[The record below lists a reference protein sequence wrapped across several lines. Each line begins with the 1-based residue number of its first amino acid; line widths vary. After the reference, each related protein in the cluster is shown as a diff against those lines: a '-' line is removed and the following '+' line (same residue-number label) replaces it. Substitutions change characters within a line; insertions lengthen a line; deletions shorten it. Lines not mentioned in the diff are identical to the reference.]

1 MAGPAAVRRSCRCR
15 SRSGTAGSTSRESTI
30 ADNDGQWERGLIEK
44 LATAALK
51 EQRRARLWGIFWKLL
66 TFAYVTVVILLAI
79 DWKGGTDAKASKHTA
94 LVEINGII
102 GPGTDSSSE
111 KVANALQAAFKDK
124 NTQGVVIR
132 INSPGGSPVQ
142 AQNIFDEMRRLK
154 KKHPETPL
162 YVVVEDL
169 CASGGYYVAAAAD
182 RIYVAKGSIVG
193 SIGVRMD
200 NFGVVGLME
209 KLGIERRLITAGKN
223 KALLDPF
230 LPLEESHREIAVNL
244 IGEIHEQFVAAVRQG
259 RGKRLKETPDMFSGL
274 IWSGAKSVELGL
286 ADAFGGLDYVAREVV
301 KAEDIV
307 DYTQKENIAEKFAR
321 RFGAGAAGALLE
333 FAVRSGLTIH

>member
-1 MAGPAAVRRSCRCR
+1 M
-15 SRSGTAGSTSRESTI
+15 

-44 LATAALK
+44 LATEALK

-66 TFAYVTVVILLAI
+66 TFAYITVVIVLAV
-79 DWKGGTDAKASKHTA
+79 DWKGGGDSKGGRHTA

-102 GPGTDSSSE
+102 GPGTDASAE
-111 KVANALQAAFKDK
+111 KVAVALQSAFKDK
-124 NTQGVVIR
+124 NTQGVVLR

-142 AQNIFDEMRRLK
+142 SQNIYDEMKRLRLK
-154 KKHPETPL
+154 HPAIPL

-182 RIYVAKGSIVG
+182 MIYVAKGSIVG

-209 KLGIERRLITAGKN
+209 KLGVERRLITAGKN

-230 LPLEESHREIAVNL
+230 LPLEESHKQIAVEL
-244 IGEIHEQFVAAVRQG
+244 IGEIHQQFITAVREG

-274 IWSGAKSVELGL
+274 IWSGAKSIELGL
-286 ADAFGGLDYVAREVV
+286 ADAVGGLDYVAREVI

-321 RFGAGAAGALLE
+321 RFGAGAMGSLLE
-333 FAVRSGLTIH
+333 FAARSGLAIH

>member
-1 MAGPAAVRRSCRCR
+1 M
-15 SRSGTAGSTSRESTI
+15 

-51 EQRRARLWGIFWKLL
+51 EQRRARLWGIFWKIL
-66 TFAYVTVVILLAI
+66 TFTYITVVLVLAL
-79 DWKGGTDAKASKHTA
+79 DWKGSSDASGEKHTA
-94 LVEINGII
+94 LVEVQGVI
-102 GPGTDSSSE
+102 GPGTESSAE
-111 KVANALQAAFKDK
+111 KVVLALQSAFKDK
-124 NTQGVVIR
+124 NTQGVVMR

-142 AQNIFDEMRRLK
+142 AQNIFDEMKRLRQK
-154 KKHPETPL
+154 YPETPL

-182 RIYVAKGSIVG
+182 KIYVAKGSIVG

-209 KLGIERRLITAGKN
+209 KLGVERRLITAGKN

-230 LPLEESHREIAVNL
+230 LPEDPAHKQIAVDL
-244 IGEIHEQFVAAVRQG
+244 ITEIHNQFISAVREG

-286 ADAFGGLDYVAREVV
+286 ADGLGNLDYVAREVI

-307 DYTQKENIAEKFAR
+307 DYTQKENLAEKFAR
-321 RFGAGAAGALLE
+321 RFGAGAMSSLLE
-333 FAVRSGLTIH
+333 FSARSGLVIR

>member
-1 MAGPAAVRRSCRCR
+1 M
-15 SRSGTAGSTSRESTI
+15 

-44 LATAALK
+44 LATEALK
-51 EQRRARLWGIFWKLL
+51 EQRRARRWGIFWKLL
-66 TFAYVTVVILLAI
+66 IFAYVTVIIVMAV
-79 DWKGGTDAKASKHTA
+79 DWEAGEFKDGRHTA
-94 LVEINGII
+94 LVDIKGVIA
-102 GPGTDSSSE
+102 PGSDASAD
-111 KVANALQAAFKDK
+111 KVALALQAAFKDK
-124 NTQGVVIR
+124 GTQGVVLR

-142 AQNIFDEMRRLK
+142 AQNIFDEMRRLRMK
-154 KKHPETPL
+154 YPAIPL
-162 YVVVEDL
+162 YAVVEDL

-200 NFGVVGLME
+200 SFGVVGLME
-209 KLGIERRLITAGKN
+209 KLGVESRQITAGKN

-230 LPLEESHREIAVNL
+230 QPLQEAHKQIVAELVE
-244 IGEIHEQFVAAVRQG
+244 EIHNQFIAAVREG

-274 IWSGAKSVELGL
+274 IWSGVKSVELGL
-286 ADAFGGLDYVAREVV
+286 ADGFGGLDHVARDVI

-321 RFGAGAAGALLE
+321 RFGTAAMNTWLD
-333 FAVRSGLTIH
+333 FAARNGFTIR

>member
-1 MAGPAAVRRSCRCR
+1 M
-15 SRSGTAGSTSRESTI
+15 

-66 TFAYVTVVILLAI
+66 TFAYITVVIVLAI
-79 DWKGGTDAKASKHTA
+79 DWRDGGDSKSGRHTA
-94 LVEINGII
+94 LVEIKGVI
-102 GPGTDSSSE
+102 GPGTDSSAE
-111 KVANALQAAFKDK
+111 KVALALQSAFKDK
-124 NTQGVVIR
+124 NTQGVVLR
-132 INSPGGSPVQ
+132 INSPGGTPVQ
-142 AQNIFDEMRRLK
+142 SQSIFDEMRRLRLK
-154 KKHPETPL
+154 YPSTPL

-182 RIYVAKGSIVG
+182 RIYVAKGSLVG

-200 NFGVVGLME
+200 SFGVVGLME

-230 LPLEESHREIAVNL
+230 LPLEESHRQIAVDL
-244 IGEIHEQFVAAVRQG
+244 INEIHGQFIAAVREG

-286 ADAFGGLDYVAREVV
+286 ADGFGSLDYVAREVI

-307 DYTQKENIAEKFAR
+307 DYTQKDNLAERFAR
-321 RFGAGAAGALLE
+321 RFGAGATTALLE
-333 FAVRSGLTIH
+333 FAARSGLTIH

>member
-1 MAGPAAVRRSCRCR
+1 M
-15 SRSGTAGSTSRESTI
+15 

-66 TFAYVTVVILLAI
+66 TFAYITVIIVMAV
-79 DWKGGTDAKASKHTA
+79 DWKDGIDSKGGRHTA
-94 LVEINGII
+94 LVDVKGII
-102 GPGTDSSSE
+102 GPGSDASAE
-111 KVANALQAAFKDK
+111 KVMLALQSAFKDK
-124 NTQGVVIR
+124 NTQGVVMR

-142 AQNIFDEMRRLK
+142 AQSIFDEMKRLRQK
-154 KKHPETPL
+154 YPGTPL

-182 RIYVAKGSIVG
+182 KIYVAKGSIVG

-209 KLGIERRLITAGKN
+209 KIGVERRLITAGKN

-230 LPLEESHREIAVNL
+230 LPLEESHRQIAIEL
-244 IGEIHEQFVAAVRQG
+244 INEIHGQFIAAVKEG

-286 ADAFGGLDYVAREVV
+286 ADGFGGVDYVAREVI

-307 DYTQKENIAEKFAR
+307 DYTQKDNLAEKFAR
-321 RFGAGAAGALLE
+321 RFGAGAMSSLLE
-333 FAVRSGLTIH
+333 FSARSNLAIH